1 MADNQNHPFNRDV
14 IAHDRIKQLE
24 RHLSIQEKEDISKH
38 HQKKIIEEL
47 LFLKSRNSYFSSSTD
62 SFPSIALHS
71 ISDDDFNRL
80 KYLLRSVVW
89 PIDHHI
95 REQLWI
101 SILTLYRI
109 SSLKE
114 NPHVAQTSQTVMT
127 SSAMIDTNFGSL
139 SLKYEHW
146 PNFVDTTHL
155 CFYYLTER
163 KGQSLVHGIL
173 LTFSSCH
180 PDVTYCPILQPVAA
194 LLLHYHNEYEV
205 SYLLNRLLIKS
216 WLCGETRLQWEAH
229 CNVFRKL
236 LKHYYKSAVDVIN
249 SRYKNVNGFY
259 HDWLWWIFHYLP
271 FSYLVQFIISI
282 GFHISSFFG
291 TKILFRIS
299 LALARVFTKNIRR
312 ESDGTIHNIS
322 DFCRHIPIS
331 IDHLLSIAFRIRNFK
346 RRTVEHLIEQE
357 EKLLRSTRHQLHTD
371 NANENHHADTTHE
384 MISDRPPP
392 PPSITPQHLTQIP
405 QESILSQRQFLT
417 LWNWLPARLSLSQP
431 AVVFT
436 TDEHGFRLQ
445 TLLNKVDEL
454 EYSIL
459 VVKTTNGEIFGAF
472 CAGLW
477 SDRHNR
483 TYFGCGESFLFTLI
497 PKQKKY
503 AWVGQQQQHENNRQN
518 QVKREMFLFVDA
530 DKLIIGGGNG
540 DGLCIDQSLCE
551 GQTAHCETF
560 DNEPLCSQPFFS
572 ISVVEMIT
580 FDYSAS

>member
-1 MADNQNHPFNRDV
+1 MADNHNHPFNSDV
-14 IAHDRIKQLE
+14 IAHDRIRQLE
-24 RHLSIQEKEDISKH
+24 LHLSIQGKEDISEYR
-38 HQKKIIEEL
+38 HQKNLDEL
-47 LFLKSRNSYFSSSTD
+47 LFLKDRNSYFSSSTD
-62 SFPSIALHS
+62 STPSIALHS

-101 SILTLYRI
+101 NILTLYRI
-109 SSLKE
+109 SSI
-114 NPHVAQTSQTVMT
+114 NQNNHVTQTSQTVLS

-146 PNFVDTTHL
+146 PNFVDTTNL

-163 KGQSLVHGIL
+163 RGQSLVHGIL
-173 LTFSSCH
+173 LTFSSYH
-180 PDVTYCPILQPVAA
+180 PDVTYSPILQPVAA

-205 SYLLNRLLIKS
+205 LYLLNRLLIKN

-236 LKHYYKSAVDVIN
+236 LKKYYKSAADVIN

-271 FSYLVQFIISI
+271 FSYLVKIMDCFLLE
-282 GFHISSFFG
+282 G
-291 TKILFRIS
+291 TKVLFRIS
-299 LALARVFTKNIRR
+299 LALAHVFTKNIRR
-312 ESDGTIHNIS
+312 ESDETIHNIT

-331 IDHLLSIAFRIRNFK
+331 IGRLLNIAFHIRNLK
-346 RRTVEHLIEQE
+346 RRTIEQLIEHE
-357 EKLLRSTRHQLHTD
+357 EKLLRSTRHQLHID
-371 NANENHHADTTHE
+371 NANENHHVSTNHE
-384 MISDRPPP
+384 MTSNRP

-405 QESILSQRQFLT
+405 QESTLSQQQFLT

-431 AVVFT
+431 MVVFT

-477 SDRHNR
+477 SDRRNR
-483 TYFGCGESFLFTLI
+483 AYFGCGESFLFTLI

-503 AWVGQQQQHENNRQN
+503 VWVGQQQPANNRQN
-518 QVKREMFLFVDA
+518 QVKREMFLFVDN

-560 DNEPLCSQPFFS
+560 DNEPLCSQSFFS
-572 ISVVEMIT
+572 ISVLEMIT